1 MKNIFIAICCLLFVT
16 ACTTNPSHRPVH
28 MTDAPLEQRLSKVRA
43 KQSDPIFIRIF
54 KEERMLEIWYGKK
67 NGQFKRF
74 TDYPI
79 CYYSG
84 PLGPKK
90 YQGDKVSPEGF
101 YKVSRSALNPYS
113 QYYRSFDLGF
123 PNQYDRF
130 KGYTGNYLMVHGDCV
145 SVGCYAMTDKQ
156 MDEIYKL
163 VAASLKGGQESV
175 SVHVFPFRMTDARL
189 NREKNSPHYK
199 FWVELK
205 EGYDYFEQY
214 KRVPNVGISNGKYT
228 IGR

>member
-1 MKNIFIAICCLLFVT
+1 MKNIFIAICCLFVVA
-16 ACTTNPSHRPVH
+16 ACSSTSQRASY

-43 KQSDPIFIRIF
+43 KQGDPMFIRIF
-54 KEERMLEIWYGKK
+54 KEERMLEVWYGKK
-67 NGQFKRF
+67 NGKFKRF

-101 YKVSRSALNPYS
+101 YKVTRRALNPYS

-163 VAASLKGGQESV
+163 VESSLKGGQDAV

-189 NREKNSPHYK
+189 SREKSSPHYQ
-199 FWVELK
+199 FWMELK
-205 EGYDYFEQY
+205 EGYDYFEKY
-214 KRVPNVGISNGKYT
+214 KRVPNVGISSGKYT